1 MKSSTSNL
9 LRLISLD
16 SVSESGR
23 IVADIYSRIIQN
35 ASSIGP
41 SATAMAR
48 INWASSLRIAESDI
62 NSFLRLARRMSP
74 ARLEAACKRVLFY
87 GFDSIDTVK
96 AVLLQRLDMLSLD
109 PKTDIYGQPDL
120 F

>member
-23 IVADIYSRIIQN
+23 IVADIYSRILQN

-48 INWASSLRIAESDI
+48 IYWASSLRITESTID
-62 NSFLRLARRMSP
+62 SFLRLARRVSS

-87 GFDSIDTVK
+87 GLNSIDTVET
-96 AVLLQRLDMLSLD
+96 VLLQRLDMLPLD